1 MLHFDATDSDLTLF
15 LEEAAEHL
23 RTLSDGLLRLER
35 DASDPQLIQ
44 AMFRAAHTLKGSSAT
59 IGHERMARLTHA
71 MESVLDAIR
80 KGALPVSPALID
92 TLLAGVDA
100 LNGLNEEVVTREVSD
115 VDVDLLVARL
125 HALIVPA
132 AGGNPIPGGTT
143 QASASRASRRNSG
156 TRAARAAGKAE
167 AEAEGTVYT
176 VEVAIDPRS
185 DWPAV
190 RAYQALMELAAL
202 GTVLRSW
209 PSEEELQSGQS
220 GHRLRAVVTTTRDMA
235 TLQAAAAGV
244 SEVLSVTVHPAPI
257 ADEAAPATAVPDMS
271 LAVTGA
277 LEAPEEE
284 TRPIGVSRRDPTD
297 QREDQRERERGKA
310 GVGTRMVRVDIGR
323 LDEMMNL
330 VGELVIDRG
339 RLAQVLRE
347 LSGRLSGDPALDS
360 LAEIAQHL
368 GRVSDDLQEQVML
381 ARLLP
386 IENVFNRF
394 PRMVRDLARKSGKQ
408 VRFIVEG
415 EQTGLDR
422 SVIDEIGDPLLH
434 LLRNAVDHGVEPPAE
449 RRAAGKSPEATVRLA
464 ARHEENHI
472 VIEVADDGR
481 GIDPRRVRESA
492 VRKGLLS
499 PEAAARLSDEEAIN
513 LIFAPGFSTA
523 ERVTD
528 VSGRG
533 VGMDVVRTNIEK
545 IGGSV
550 RVQTQVGAG
559 TTFVITLP
567 LTLAIIRALLVRVG
581 EAVFTIPLSSVQETL
596 RVRTDAIRTV
606 HQREVVL
613 IRGQA
618 LPLVRLADLFGGRGR
633 SAEPAA
639 SDGRYVVVVRSGRT
653 ELGLVVDRLIGEQEV
668 VIKSIGGV
676 LGEVDGIAG
685 ATILGDGR
693 VSMIVDVPKVVDRLA
708 ARAA

>member
-59 IGHERMARLTHA
+59 IGHERMARLTHV
-71 MESVLDAIR
+71 MESVLAAIR

-115 VDVDLLVARL
+115 VDVDLLVERL

-156 TRAARAAGKAE
+156 TRAVRAAGKAE
-167 AEAEGTVYT
+167 AGAEGAVAR
-176 VEVAIDPRS
+176 VEVASGPRS
-185 DWPAV
+185 DGPAV
-190 RAYQALMELAAL
+190 RASQALMELAAL

-257 ADEAAPATAVPDMS
+257 ADEAAPATAVPDMP

-297 QREDQRERERGKA
+297 QREEPRERGKG

-449 RRAAGKSPEATVRLA
+449 RRAAGESPEATVRLA

-492 VRKGLLS
+492 VRKGLL
-499 PEAAARLSDEEAIN
+499 
-513 LIFAPGFSTA
+513 
-523 ERVTD
+523 
-528 VSGRG
+528 
-533 VGMDVVRTNIEK
+533 
-545 IGGSV
+545 
-550 RVQTQVGAG
+550 
-559 TTFVITLP
+559 
-567 LTLAIIRALLVRVG
+567 
-581 EAVFTIPLSSVQETL
+581 
-596 RVRTDAIRTV
+596 
-606 HQREVVL
+606 
-613 IRGQA
+613 
-618 LPLVRLADLFGGRGR
+618 
-633 SAEPAA
+633 
-639 SDGRYVVVVRSGRT
+639 
-653 ELGLVVDRLIGEQEV
+653 
-668 VIKSIGGV
+668 
-676 LGEVDGIAG
+676 
-685 ATILGDGR
+685 
-693 VSMIVDVPKVVDRLA
+693 
-708 ARAA
+708 

>member
-1 MLHFDATDSDLTLF
+1 
-15 LEEAAEHL
+15 
-23 RTLSDGLLRLER
+23 
-35 DASDPQLIQ
+35 
-44 AMFRAAHTLKGSSAT
+44 
-59 IGHERMARLTHA
+59 
-71 MESVLDAIR
+71 
-80 KGALPVSPALID
+80 
-92 TLLAGVDA
+92 
-100 LNGLNEEVVTREVSD
+100 
-115 VDVDLLVARL
+115 
-125 HALIVPA
+125 
-132 AGGNPIPGGTT
+132 
-143 QASASRASRRNSG
+143 
-156 TRAARAAGKAE
+156 
-167 AEAEGTVYT
+167 
-176 VEVAIDPRS
+176 
-185 DWPAV
+185 
-190 RAYQALMELAAL
+190 
-202 GTVLRSW
+202 
-209 PSEEELQSGQS
+209 
-220 GHRLRAVVTTTRDMA
+220 
-235 TLQAAAAGV
+235 
-244 SEVLSVTVHPAPI
+244 
-257 ADEAAPATAVPDMS
+257 MS

>member
-15 LEEAAEHL
+15 MEEAAEHL
-23 RTLSDGLLRLER
+23 HTLSDGLLRLER

-71 MESVLDAIR
+71 MESALDAIR
-80 KGALPVSPALID
+80 KGALSVSPALID

-100 LNGLNEEVVTREVSD
+100 LNELNEEVVTRQASA
-115 VDVDLLVARL
+115 VDVDGLVARL
-125 HALIVPA
+125 HALTVAEAGA
-132 AGGNPIPGGTT
+132 APLPGGDT
-143 QASASRASRRNSG
+143 QPSASRASASN
-156 TRAARAAGKAE
+156 AGAQTPATGGVPE
-167 AEAEGTVYT
+167 TETEGTVYT

-220 GHRLRAVVTTTRDMA
+220 GHHLRAVVSTTRDMT

-244 SEVLSVTVHPAPI
+244 SEVLSVTVQPAQVA
-257 ADEAAPATAVPDMS
+257 ADVSMATA
-271 LAVTGA
+271 A
-277 LEAPEEE
+277 LDAPEAGR
-284 TRPIGVSRRDPTD
+284 RPTAVSRRDPTG
-297 QREDQRERERGKA
+297 QKEEPREREGGKV
-310 GVGTRMVRVDIGR
+310 GVGARMVRVDIAR

-339 RLAQVLRE
+339 RLAQVLRD
-347 LSGRLSGDPALDS
+347 LSGRLSGDPILDS

-481 GIDPRRVRESA
+481 GVDPRRVRESA

-499 PEAAARLSDEEAIN
+499 PEAAARLSDDEAIN

-550 RVQTQVGAG
+550 RVQTRIGEG

-613 IRGQA
+613 VRGQA
-618 LPLVRLADLFGGRGR
+618 LPLVRLAELFGGRGR

-639 SDGRYVVVVRSGRT
+639 SEWRYVVVVRSGRT

-708 ARAA
+708 TRAA

>member
-156 TRAARAAGKAE
+156 TRAAGKAE

-297 QREDQRERERGKA
+297 QREDQRERGKA

>member
-35 DASDPQLIQ
+35 DASDSQLIQ

-156 TRAARAAGKAE
+156 TRAAGKAE

>member
-297 QREDQRERERGKA
+297 QREDPRERERGKA

>member
-156 TRAARAAGKAE
+156 TRAAGKAE